1 VKAIAAGGL
10 HSMAIK
16 EDGSVVAWGDN
27 DWGQTNVPADLGSVT
42 AISAGGSHSMAIKE
56 DGTVVA
62 WGNNAEGQTNVPASL
77 HHVMAISGGVFH
89 SLAIRDLV
97 APAAPLITAPGEGS
111 DNDGS
116 FALSG
121 SAEAGST
128 VELFEGTASKG
139 TDTADASGDWS
150 KELTGVSDGSHT
162 YTAKATD
169 GVGNVSDPSEG
180 RTVVVDAT
188 APDAPIITRPVEG
201 SFDDDGF
208 FFVSGTAQSGAK
220 VELFEGTTSKGTD
233 TAGSDRKWGIALSRV
248 GEGSH
253 TYTAKATDG
262 VGNVSDP
269 SEGRTVVVDATA
281 PDAPVIKSPAEGARV
296 VGSFAVKGTAE
307 ANGTVELFEGAASV
321 GTDTAD
327 SSGDWSIALSGV
339 SDGSHAYKAKAT
351 DAAGNASA
359 ESEVRTLIV
368 DSAAPQVSSVVPQE
382 NDTGRAP
389 ATNVRA
395 FFSEAMRASS
405 ISPHTVKLFKV
416 GAPTTPLGAVVSY
429 APATK
434 QALLNP
440 DANLVLGTRYRA
452 VVTTGAKDEAG
463 NRLDQDQ
470 DPSNGNQ
477 PKAWFFTVR
486 NN

>member
-1 VKAIAAGGL
+1 
-10 HSMAIK
+10 
-16 EDGSVVAWGDN
+16 
-27 DWGQTNVPADLGSVT
+27 
-42 AISAGGSHSMAIKE
+42 
-56 DGTVVA
+56 
-62 WGNNAEGQTNVPASL
+62 
-77 HHVMAISGGVFH
+77 
-89 SLAIRDLV
+89 
-97 APAAPLITAPGEGS
+97 
-111 DNDGS
+111 
-116 FALSG
+116 
-121 SAEAGST
+121 
-128 VELFEGTASKG
+128 
-139 TDTADASGDWS
+139 
-150 KELTGVSDGSHT
+150 
-162 YTAKATD
+162 
-169 GVGNVSDPSEG
+169 VGNVSDPSEG

-208 FFVSGTAQSGAK
+208 FFVSGTAQPGAK

-233 TAGSDRKWGIALSRV
+233 TAGFDGKWGIALSRV

-253 TYTAKATDG
+253 TYTARATDG